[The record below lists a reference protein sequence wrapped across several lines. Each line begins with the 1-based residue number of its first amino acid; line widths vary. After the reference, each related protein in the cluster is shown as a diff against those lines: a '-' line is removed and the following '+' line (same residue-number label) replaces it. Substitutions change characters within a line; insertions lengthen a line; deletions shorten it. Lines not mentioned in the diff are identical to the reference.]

1 MTDTADIEIIYS
13 SRIFKNSA
21 EALASIPVG
30 FSKNGAD
37 NIDPTWLANAKNNGW
52 SDDGNETSI

>member
-13 SRIFKNSA
+13 SRIFKNST
-21 EALASIPVG
+21 EALATIPAG

-37 NIDPTWLANAKNNGW
+37 NIDPTWLANAKNNG
-52 SDDGNETSI
+52 